1 MQSMTEKAYRYRFY
15 PTLEQEQLLRR
26 TLGCVRLVYNKALH
40 TRTEGWYER
49 QERID
54 YKQTS
59 AMLTNWKQQE
69 DLQFLNEVS
78 SVPLQQG
85 LRNLQ
90 KAFTNFWAGR
100 TKYPNF
106 KKKRSGGSAEF
117 TRAAFRWKDG
127 QLWLAKCSEP
137 LPVRWSRA
145 IPNGC
150 DPSTVTVRLDASG
163 RWFVSLLVN
172 DHAVKPLPQTDKVV
186 GIDAGITSLVATSD
200 GEKIVNPK
208 YFKRLRYKLR
218 QATKALSRKIEGSNN
233 REKARHKVAR
243 IHAKVADART
253 DFLHKLT
260 TRLVRENQTIAVED
274 LAVKNMLKNHNLA
287 QAIADASWAELVHQ
301 LEYKAA
307 WYGRTLVKIDRWFPS
322 SKRCGHCGHIV
333 DKLPLDVREWDCSEC
348 GTHHD
353 RDINAAQNILA
364 AGLAVIVC
372 GANIRP
378 GGHKSKGQL
387 RNTPKHSAA
396 LSVRLSAHAEVLSKG
411 RRGKKQKPKL

>member
-1 MQSMTEKAYRYRFY
+1 MTEKAYRYRFY

-40 TRTEGWYER
+40 TRTEGWYQR

-59 AMLTNWKQQE
+59 SMLTDWKKQE

-106 KKKRSGGSAEF
+106 KEKRSGGSAEF

-127 QLWLAKCSEP
+127 QLWLAKCNDP
-137 LPVRWSRA
+137 LPIRWSRTLSV
-145 IPNGC
+145 C
-150 DPSTVTVRLDASG
+150 CEPSTVTVRLDASG
-163 RWFVSLLVN
+163 RWFVSLLV
-172 DHAVKPLPQTDKVV
+172 DDPTIKSLPQIDKAV
-186 GIDAGITSLVATSD
+186 GVDAGITSLITTSD
-200 GEKIVNPK
+200 GEKIANPK
-208 YFKRLRYKLR
+208 HFKRLRYKLR
-218 QATKALSRKIEGSNN
+218 QAQKALSRKVKGSNN
-233 REKARHKVAR
+233 REKAKHQVGR
-243 IHAKVADART
+243 IHAAIADSRT

-274 LAVKNMLKNHNLA
+274 LAVKNMMKNHKLA
-287 QAIADASWAELVHQ
+287 QAIADASWSELVRQ
-301 LEYKAA
+301 LEYKCQ

-322 SKRCGHCGHIV
+322 SKRCGNCGHV
-333 DKLPLDVREWDCSEC
+333 LDKLPLDVREWDCPEC
-348 GTHHD
+348 GAHHD

-372 GANIRP
+372 GANVRP
-378 GGHKSKGQL
+378 DEHKSKGQL
-387 RNTPKHSAA
+387 QKTRQ
-396 LSVRLSAHAEVLSKG
+396 
-411 RRGKKQKPKL
+411 GKKQKPES

>member
-1 MQSMTEKAYRYRFY
+1 MTEKAYRYRFY

-40 TRTEGWYER
+40 TRTEGWYAHT
-49 QERID
+49 ERID

-59 AMLTNWKQQE
+59 AMLTEWKQQE
-69 DLQFLNEVS
+69 DLQFLSEVS

-100 TKYPNF
+100 AKYPNF

-137 LPVRWSRA
+137 LLIRWSRTL
-145 IPNGC
+145 PDGGE
-150 DPSTVTVRLDASG
+150 PSTVTVKLDASG

-172 DHAVKPLPQTDKVV
+172 DLTVKAVPQINKAV
-186 GIDAGITSLVATSD
+186 GIDAGITSLIATSD
-200 GEKIVNPK
+200 GEKIANPFH
-208 YFKRLRYKLR
+208 FKRLRYKLR
-218 QATKALSRKIEGSNN
+218 QAQKALSGKVKGSNN
-233 REKARHKVAR
+233 REKARHEVAR
-243 IHAKVADART
+243 IHAAIADART

-274 LAVKNMLKNHNLA
+274 LAVKNMMKNHKLA
-287 QAIADASWAELVHQ
+287 QAIADASWSELVRQ
-301 LEYKAA
+301 LEYKCQ

-322 SKRCGHCGHIV
+322 SKRCGNCGHVV
-333 DKLPLDVREWDCSEC
+333 DKLPLDVREWDCPEC

-353 RDINAAQNILA
+353 RDINAANNILA
-364 AGLAVIVC
+364 AGLAVKVC
-372 GANIRP
+372 GANVRP
-378 GGHKSKGQL
+378 DGHKSKGQL
-387 RNTPKHSAA
+387 RKTRVSAA
-396 LSVRLSAHAEVLSKG
+396 VRST
-411 RRGKKQKPKL
+411 RKKQKPKS

>member
-1 MQSMTEKAYRYRFY
+1 MQGMTEKAYRYRFY
-15 PTLEQEQLLRR
+15 PTQEQEELLRR

-40 TRTEGWYER
+40 TRTQAWYSR

-59 AMLTNWKQQE
+59 AMLTTWKKQE

-100 TKYPNF
+100 AKYPNF

-127 QLWLAKCSEP
+127 QLWLAKCNQP
-137 LPVRWSRA
+137 LPIRWSRTLPA
-145 IPNGC
+145 GC
-150 DPSTVTVRLDASG
+150 SPSTVTVRLEASG
-163 RWFVSLLVN
+163 RWFVSLLVD
-172 DHAVKPLPQTDKVV
+172 DHTVKPLPQVDKAV
-186 GIDAGITSLVATSD
+186 GIDAGITSLIATSD
-200 GEKIVNPK
+200 GEKIANPRH
-208 YFKRLRYKLR
+208 FKRLRYKLR
-218 QATKALSRKIEGSNN
+218 KAQKALSRKVKGSSN
-233 REKARHKVAR
+233 REKARAMVAR
-243 IHAKVADART
+243 IHAAIADARC

-274 LAVKNMLKNHNLA
+274 LAVKNMMRNHKLSR
-287 QAIADASWAELVHQ
+287 AIADASWSELVRQ
-301 LEYKAA
+301 LEYKCQ
-307 WYGRTLVKIDRWFPS
+307 WYGRTLLVIDRWFPS
-322 SKRCGHCGHIV
+322 SKRCGKCGHIV
-333 DKLPLDVREWDCSEC
+333 DKLPLDVREWDCPEC

-364 AGLAVIVC
+364 AGLAVLVC
-372 GANIRP
+372 GANVRP
-378 GGHKSKGQL
+378 DGHKSKGRL
-387 RNTPKHSAA
+387 RNSRK
-396 LSVRLSAHAEVLSKG
+396 
-411 RRGKKQKPKL
+411 GKKQKPKS